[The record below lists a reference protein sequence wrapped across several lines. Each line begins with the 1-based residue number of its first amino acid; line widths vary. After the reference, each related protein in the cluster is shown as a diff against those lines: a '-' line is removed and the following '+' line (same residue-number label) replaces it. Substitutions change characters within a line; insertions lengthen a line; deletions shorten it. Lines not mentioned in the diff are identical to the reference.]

1 MAKLKTMYPGISFS
15 PVTKLTAAINAS
27 DTVIPVES
35 TENLPNG
42 PNIATIGNDENAEV
56 IIYATKT
63 NTSLSGCTRGAEGV
77 AKEWQS
83 GEPIARNWSLTDYQ
97 TLIDNINA
105 LNKSKQEAG
114 DPLATFY
121 PTVSETGDLSW
132 SNDQGLENPK
142 TVNIMGPQGPKG
154 DTGAQGPKGDTGG
167 KGDKGDTG
175 ATGAT
180 GAAGKTPVK
189 GTDYF
194 TETDKQELV
203 AAVLAALPAAEEA
216 TF

>member
-1 MAKLKTMYPGISFS
+1 MAELKTMYPGISFS

-27 DTVIPVES
+27 DTVIPVEN

-63 NTSLSGCTRGAEGV
+63 NTSLSGCTRGVEGV
-77 AKEWQS
+77 AKEWQA
-83 GEPIARNWSLTDYQ
+83 GDPIARNWSLTDYQ

-121 PTVSETGDLSW
+121 PAVSETGDLSW

-154 DTGAQGPKGDTGG
+154 GDGSTPQKGVDYYTEV
-167 KGDKGDTG
+167 DKKEMVT
-175 ATGAT
+175 
-180 GAAGKTPVK
+180 
-189 GTDYF
+189 
-194 TETDKQELV
+194 
-203 AAVLAALPAAEEA
+203 AVLAALPAAEEA